1 MKIPEEREHDM
12 AVQHLR
18 LENLA
23 GALSVAITDRVNAA
37 AEEIVGMGGEAPA
50 AIVQIGTT
58 PGLTITAL
66 GSTLGLTHSAT
77 VRVVAKL
84 ERNKLVRKVR
94 GEDAREVC
102 VSLTASGEK
111 MMNRVVAARET
122 VIGKIM
128 KPLAEEQRAAMTGLL
143 VSVLNRVARDDEEA
157 QRVCRMCDEN
167 CCRADG
173 CPVTAY
179 AG

>member
-1 MKIPEEREHDM
+1 MPL
-12 AVQHLR
+12 QHLR

-23 GALSVAITDRVNAA
+23 GALSVALTDRVNEA
-37 AEEIVGMGGEAPA
+37 AEDIVGMGGEAPA
-50 AIVQIGTT
+50 AIVQIGTS

-66 GSTLGLTHSAT
+66 GSALGLTHSAT

-111 MMNRVVAARET
+111 LLARILTARET
-122 VIGKIM
+122 VIAKVM
-128 KPLAEEQRAAMTGLL
+128 KPLDETQRGELTALL

-157 QRVCRMCDEN
+157 QRVCRMCDEG
-167 CCRADG
+167 CCRTDG

-179 AG
+179 V